1 METEVTSLTD
11 SDLINSGLKISL
23 ELAEDGPEDKS
34 WAGASSLVTLGHVNT
49 ELKLEVGT
57 VQCAV
62 CAARPG
68 VRPGVLR
75 RLAPPTRC
83 TRWRPPPASPWRTSP

>member
-23 ELAEDGPEDKS
+23 ELAEGGPEDKS

-49 ELKLEVGT
+49 ELELEVGVHS
-57 VQCAV
+57 VQCV
-62 CAARPG
+62 QCVQRG
-68 VRPGVLR
+68 QV
-75 RLAPPTRC
+75 
-83 TRWRPPPASPWRTSP
+83 